1 MAENKVQEAA
11 VTAEEENHIIAERRA
26 KLAKWR
32 ETGHAYPNDFVRKDL
47 FGDIRAAYG
56 EKSAE
61 ELEAEAHTVAVSGRM
76 MLKRVM
82 GKASFATVRDCTG
95 TMQYFLSPSEVGEE
109 AYAEFKNMDI
119 GDIVAAEGTIF
130 KTKRGELS
138 VRVHK
143 IRLMS
148 KAIRPLAEKFRGLAD
163 QEICYRQ
170 RYLDLIMNETSR
182 ERFIKRS
189 KIIASMRNFMLA
201 NRFMEVETPMLHP
214 IPGGAN
220 AKPFITHHNALDM
233 DMYLRIAPELYL
245 KRLVVGGFERVF
257 ELNRNFRN
265 EGLSIR
271 HNPEFTMME
280 FYATYWTY
288 KDQMDFTE
296 SVLRHVAEEVNGTT
310 MVHYQGHDIYLG
322 KPFDRLTP
330 RQAIQKYAPQYTDE
344 KLDDEAFLR
353 NELKRLGAPQPDYV
367 GLGAL
372 EMALFEEVAESKLI
386 DPTFIVDY
394 PVEISPLARASD
406 INPELTERF
415 ELYIAG
421 RETANGFSELNDP
434 EDQAARFKAQADA
447 KAHGD
452 DEAMYYDAD
461 YIRALEFGL
470 PPTGGCGIG
479 IDRFVMLLTDAA
491 SIRDVLLFPHMRPEA

>member
-1 MAENKVQEAA
+1 MAENTQE
-11 VTAEEENHIIAERRA
+11 VVMTAEDENHIIAERRA

-32 ETGHAYPNDFVRKDL
+32 EEGRAYPNDFVRKDL
-47 FGDIRAAYG
+47 FGDIRTKY
-56 EKSAE
+56 ENSTAE
-61 ELEAEAHTVAVSGRM
+61 ELEALQPEVAVSGRM
-76 MLKRVM
+76 MLKRIM
-82 GKASFATVRDCTG
+82 GKASFATVRDG
-95 TMQYFLSPSEVGEE
+95 SGQMQYFMTPSEMGDE
-109 AYAEFKNMDI
+109 AYAAFKTMDI
-119 GDIVAAEGTIF
+119 GDIIAAEGVVF
-130 KTKRGELS
+130 RTKRGELS
-138 VRVHK
+138 VRVK
-143 IRLMS
+143 TLRLMS
-148 KAIRPLAEKFRGLAD
+148 KSLRPLAEKFKGLAD

-170 RYLDLIMNETSR
+170 RYLDLIMNEDSR
-182 ERFIKRS
+182 ERFLTRS
-189 KIIASMRNFMLA
+189 KIIASIRNFMLA

-257 ELNRNFRN
+257 EINRNFRN
-265 EGLSIR
+265 EGLSVR

-296 SVLRHVAEEVNGTT
+296 NLLRTVALEATGKTLI
-310 MVHYQGHDIYLG
+310 HYQGHDIDLG

-330 RQAIQKYAPQYTDE
+330 RQAILKYAPKYTVE
-344 KLDDEAFLR
+344 QLDDEAFLR
-353 NELKRLGAPQPDYV
+353 NELARLGEPQPAYV
-367 GLGAL
+367 GKGAL
-372 EMALFEEVAESKLI
+372 EMALFEEVAEHKLI
-386 DPTFIVDY
+386 QPTFIIDY
-394 PVEISPLARASD
+394 PTEISPLARASD
-406 INPELTERF
+406 ENPDVTERF
-415 ELYIAG
+415 ELFMAG

-434 EDQAARFKAQADA
+434 EDQAARFRAQAEA
-447 KAHGD
+447 KTQGD

-461 YIRALEFGL
+461 FIRALEFGL

-479 IDRFVMLLTDAA
+479 VDRFVMMLTDAP